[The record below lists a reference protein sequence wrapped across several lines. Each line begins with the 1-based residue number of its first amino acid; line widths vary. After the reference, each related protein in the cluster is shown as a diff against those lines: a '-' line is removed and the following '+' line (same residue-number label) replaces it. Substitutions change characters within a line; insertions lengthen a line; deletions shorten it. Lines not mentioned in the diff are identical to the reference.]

1 MKRLVWILLA
11 VVIGTTAACSKGLTP
26 PEGDILAALTATPAD
41 EKPFDSASLRGKPTL
56 VMFASPTCG
65 YCAEEL
71 PIADKVTKAEDAN
84 MVVVYISSPKN
95 HALQAAKKGGFTGPV
110 LIDEGKKLAKQ
121 YGITGVPYTLVL
133 GPDGRATKAFGGLQ
147 TESALR
153 SAVADAK

>member
-1 MKRLVWILLA
+1 MWILLA

-41 EKPFDSASLRGKPTL
+41 DKPFDSASLRGKPTL

-71 PIADKVTKAEDAN
+71 PIAHKVTQAEGAN
-84 MVVVYISSPKN
+84 MVAVYLQGGKK
-95 HALQAAKKGGFTGPV
+95 HALQAAKNGGFTGPV
-110 LIDEGKKLAKQ
+110 LLDEGKKLAKQ
-121 YGITGVPYTLVL
+121 YGIEGVPYTLVL
-133 GPDGRATKAFGGLQ
+133 GPDGHAKFAFRGLQ